1 MYTITIRKIDDDI
14 AAKLKEIAAR
24 KNMSLENLARTLLT
38 DFALHPDIKFI
49 DEKYQAFF
57 KDVLALYQ
65 TSFDDMQLQLEKN
78 NMLLERI
85 INNERL

>member
-14 AAKLKEIAAR
+14 AAKLKDIAAR
-24 KNMSLENLARTLLT
+24 KNMSLESLARTLLT
-38 DFALHPDIKFI
+38 DFALHPEIKFL

-65 TSFDDMQLQLEKN
+65 SAFDDMQLQIEKN
-78 NMLLERI
+78 TSVLERI
-85 INNERL
+85 LDDDRY

>member
-14 AAKLKEIAAR
+14 AAKLKDIAAR
-24 KNMSLENLARTLLT
+24 KNMSLESLARTLLT
-38 DFALHPDIKFI
+38 DFALHPEIKFI

-65 TSFDDMQLQLEKN
+65 SAFDDMQFQIEKN
-78 NMLLERI
+78 NTILERI
-85 INNERL
+85 LEDDKY